1 MSTYEALSF
10 LGLDHYATAAD
21 IKAAYRRMAAAL
33 QLDANTD
40 DPLRVHVAEERMYWL
55 KTAYGALQHRVGH
68 TAPDDEVLAGAETS
82 ASAEATTTRKALQ
95 AAGLRGVNAAL
106 QARAA
111 LLRVATSWRLGAEK
125 RMSLRSAGAS
135 RAAAVVAVMV
145 VVGYG
150 IVHGA
155 AAKHFSPTVVDAK
168 TVSVELP
175 VAAAPATATVREVV
189 KAGPVVEKRPA
200 AARTLRA
207 PALPGIDPVEAKAIG
222 SACLAETGE
231 DADALRT
238 CVLRTAKETPH
249 AIHLE

>member
-1 MSTYEALSF
+1 
-10 LGLDHYATAAD
+10 
-21 IKAAYRRMAAAL
+21 
-33 QLDANTD
+33 
-40 DPLRVHVAEERMYWL
+40 
-55 KTAYGALQHRVGH
+55 
-68 TAPDDEVLAGAETS
+68 
-82 ASAEATTTRKALQ
+82 
-95 AAGLRGVNAAL
+95 
-106 QARAA
+106 
-111 LLRVATSWRLGAEK
+111 
-125 RMSLRSAGAS
+125 MSLRSAGAS

-155 AAKHFSPTVVDAK
+155 AAKHFAPTVVDAK

-200 AARTLRA
+200 VARTLRA

-231 DADALRT
+231 DADALRS